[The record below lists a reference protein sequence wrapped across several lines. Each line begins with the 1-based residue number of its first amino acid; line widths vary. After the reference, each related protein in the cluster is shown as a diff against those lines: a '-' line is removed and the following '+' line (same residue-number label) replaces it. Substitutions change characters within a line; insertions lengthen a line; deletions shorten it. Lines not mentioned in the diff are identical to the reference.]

1 MKLLLLGNQARAM
14 ANFWSVLIRR
24 AVAAGH
30 EVVCAVPPPLPSDD
44 PVWEA
49 SLTALG
55 ARLVYYPLDRK
66 GLNPLRDLGTLL
78 ALRGLL
84 RDERPDRLFTYTIKP
99 VIYGSFAASLAG
111 VPGREHRTL
120 MITGLG
126 YAFEADSLPKRILR
140 RVTALLYRA
149 AFSLAGSVYF
159 QNEDDRKLFEHFS
172 IIPRSI
178 AVRMCRGT
186 GVDTARFAPAPLPDL
201 PEVPSPEH
209 PAVFL
214 FVGRLLEAKGL
225 RELCQAARLLK
236 ERGAPAVVRLLGPT
250 ETGLGAVPV
259 AEINTLRDEGVI
271 EYLGETGDVRPFIA
285 GAHAL
290 VLPSWR
296 EGTPCSLMEGM
307 SMGRAVVAADAP
319 GLREVV
325 RPGENGLLVPVRDAE
340 ALAEALETLAR
351 DPRRLRDMGAAGRA
365 LALAEFD
372 AERVAAGI
380 LSGMNL
386 ESPTSDGEPSR

>member
-30 EVVCAVPPPLPSDD
+30 EVVCAVPHALPSDD

-49 SLTALG
+49 KLSSLG
-55 ARLVYYPLDRK
+55 VRLAHYPLDRK
-66 GLNPLRDLGTLL
+66 GLNPLRDLRTVL
-78 ALRGLL
+78 ALRALFKA
-84 RDERPDRLFTYTIKP
+84 ENPDRLFAYTIKP
-99 VIYGSFAASLAG
+99 VTYGAVAAALAG
-111 VPGREHRTL
+111 TPERRRRTL

-140 RVTALLYRA
+140 RVTSLLYRT
-149 AFSLAGSVYF
+149 AFSLSGTVYF
-159 QNEDDRKLFEHFS
+159 QNMDDRKLFDAFS
-172 IIPRSI
+172 IIPDSI
-178 AVRMCRGT
+178 TARMCRGT
-186 GVDTARFAPAPLPDL
+186 GVDTVHFAPAPLPEL
-201 PEVPSPEH
+201 PDTPTPEH
-209 PAVFL
+209 PAIFL

-225 RELCQAARLLK
+225 RELCQAARLIK
-236 ERGAPAVVRLLGPT
+236 ERGVPAVVRLLGPA
-250 ETGLGAVPV
+250 ESGLGSMPLE
-259 AEINTLRDEGVI
+259 EILALRDEGVI
-271 EYLGETGDVRPFIA
+271 EYLGETADVRPFIA

-319 GLREVV
+319 GSREVV
-325 RPGENGLLVPVRDAE
+325 RPGENGLMVPLRDAE
-340 ALAEALETLAR
+340 ALADALAQLAH
-351 DPRRLRDMGAAGRA
+351 DPQRLRAMGAAGRA

-372 AERVAAGI
+372 AETVAAGI
-380 LSGMNL
+380 LTDMNL
-386 ESPTSDGEPSR
+386 EQPD

>member
-30 EVVCAVPPPLPSDD
+30 EVVCAVPHALPSDD

-49 SLTALG
+49 KLASLG
-55 ARLVYYPLDRK
+55 VRLAHYPLDRK
-66 GLNPLRDLGTLL
+66 GLNPLRDLRTVL
-78 ALRGLL
+78 ALRTLL
-84 RDERPDRLFTYTIKP
+84 KAETPDRLFAYTIKP
-99 VIYGSFAASLAG
+99 VIYGAVAAALAG
-111 VPGREHRTL
+111 IPAREHRTL

-140 RVTALLYRA
+140 RVTSLLYRT
-149 AFSLAGSVYF
+149 AFSLSGTVYF
-159 QNEDDRKLFEHFS
+159 QNMDDRKLFDAFS
-172 IIPRSI
+172 IIPDSI
-178 AVRMCRGT
+178 TARMCRGT
-186 GVDTARFAPAPLPDL
+186 GVDTVLFAPAPLPEL
-201 PEVPSPEH
+201 PDTPTSEH
-209 PAVFL
+209 PAIFL

-236 ERGAPAVVRLLGPT
+236 EREVPAVVRLLGPA
-250 ETGLGAVPV
+250 ESGLGAMPLE
-259 AEINTLRDEGVI
+259 EILALRDEGVI
-271 EYLGETGDVRPFIA
+271 EYLGETADVRPFIA

-307 SMGRAVVAADAP
+307 SMGRAVIAADAP
-319 GLREVV
+319 GSREVV
-325 RPGENGLLVPVRDAE
+325 RPGENGLMVPLRDAE
-340 ALAEALETLAR
+340 ALAGALTQLAR
-351 DPRRLRDMGAAGRA
+351 NPQRLRDMGAAGRA

-372 AERVAAGI
+372 AETVAAGI
-380 LSGMNL
+380 LADMNL
-386 ESPTSDGEPSR
+386 EQPD